1 MQLLRNFR
9 KIEHLSELTQNRI
22 WPFQNF
28 SNPFVNGLN
37 SRPLS
42 TKITNFIFW
51 SVQNND
57 VIKTK
62 KFKDRTQINFFVRS
76 EIFDPI
82 YFFRSRQ
89 NKLFDDIMGIFYYI
103 QIKSKK
109 ALRYEKLLGFASSPF
124 FDTWL
129 SKSLVRHHTTP
140 FLLFEILTVENF
152 FKNFQSFL
160 NKTFDSRTTK

>member
-1 MQLLRNFR
+1 M
-9 KIEHLSELTQNRI
+9 
-22 WPFQNF
+22 
-28 SNPFVNGLN
+28 
-37 SRPLS
+37 
-42 TKITNFIFW
+42 
-51 SVQNND
+51 
-57 VIKTK
+57 KTK

-76 EIFDPI
+76 EIFDSI

-103 QIKSKK
+103 KIKSKK
-109 ALRYEKLLGFASSPF
+109 ALRYEILLGFASSPF

-129 SKSLVRHHTTP
+129 SDSPVRHHTTP